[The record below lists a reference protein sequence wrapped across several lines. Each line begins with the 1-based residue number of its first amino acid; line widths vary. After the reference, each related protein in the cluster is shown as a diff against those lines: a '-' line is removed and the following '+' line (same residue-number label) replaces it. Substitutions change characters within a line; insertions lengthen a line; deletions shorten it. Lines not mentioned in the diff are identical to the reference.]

1 LASPNSLDTFDSF
14 NFFNLNIFDFW
25 QSSPEDSATYGT
37 AGLERA
43 LPLPAVR
50 TKANVEN
57 HHSRYSKSATVGAGG
72 QADGPVG
79 G

>member
-1 LASPNSLDTFDSF
+1 LPASNSADSFDSF
-14 NFFNLNIFDFW
+14 NFFNLDIFDFR
-25 QSSPEDSATYGT
+25 QSSPENSATYGT

-50 TKANVEN
+50 TKANVED
-57 HHSRYSKSATVGAGG
+57 HHSRYSRAATVGAGG
-72 QADGPVG
+72 QADGAMG